1 MGACVLE
8 TVCRRVLVA
17 VSGSVGVVVMGGDLL
32 DVSMSVAVGGLLLR
46 VRRVVCERLIV
57 TVAVGI
63 SERVAA
69 WDAVAGRVRVIV
81 TSAVFVGFT
90 VGVAIL
96 GSNGANIS
104 AHTESAAIPLPHTG
118 ALLIDTS

>member
-1 MGACVLE
+1 M
-8 TVCRRVLVA
+8 VA

-69 WDAVAGRVRVIV
+69 WDAVAGRVRVVV